1 MLAVRSF
8 IIQNFRIDMTVRVF
22 MQNTEVTCFY
32 CVLTV
37 EFMAEE
43 VKKYEMGKRWLAKM
57 MGVDVETF
65 TDNDVQVKFP

>member
-22 MQNTEVTCFY
+22 MQNTEVTRFY

-65 TDNDVQVKFP
+65 TDNDVQIKFP